1 MILDNQQS
9 IRTESQPT
17 SYPCTDVGNMERF
30 VAQHGSY
37 LRSGGTATTWHK
49 WDGKRWKPSS
59 TADIFNLALAT
70 VSSIKDEVHTA
81 KASAE
86 AAELHRWATISQG
99 EARIKSMVNMA
110 SKHESL
116 LVSPEAFDTDR
127 MKINCNNGIINLK
140 TGELLTRDT
149 SDLVSKIIDI
159 DYIPGTPAPRFNA
172 FIADIFDDDKGLMG
186 WVKRA
191 LGYTLTGSV
200 EEQCLMFGLGSG
212 ANGKSTLLE
221 LIYYI
226 MGDYSTL
233 MDLDTLLAEKKSD
246 IRSKESVGLLKG
258 SRLAVASEVSS
269 TSKLNT
275 AQVKRLSGD
284 ENLIG
289 AKLHGASFT
298 FAPQFKLWLLLNH
311 LPFVREGSNAF
322 WRRAKVVPFAKQFS
336 GDKLDTRLP
345 QKLRA
350 EKEGV
355 LAWLVEGAVEWH
367 QQLNLS
373 KGASGLGECKAVEEQ
388 IAIYKYDN
396 DLTSRFLEDC
406 TQQSKGTWIAAREL
420 YDSYGNWCRHN
431 DIDNIVTENIFSS
444 RMQERGL
451 KKKRT
456 RAGYIYEDL
465 VAVSSNHYS
474 DF

>member
-1 MILDNQQS
+1 
-9 IRTESQPT
+9 
-17 SYPCTDVGNMERF
+17 
-30 VAQHGSY
+30 
-37 LRSGGTATTWHK
+37 
-49 WDGKRWKPSS
+49 
-59 TADIFNLALAT
+59 
-70 VSSIKDEVHTA
+70 
-81 KASAE
+81 
-86 AAELHRWATISQG
+86 
-99 EARIKSMVNMA
+99 MA

-116 LVSPEAFDTDR
+116 LVSPEAFDADR
-127 MKINCNNGIINLK
+127 MKINCNNGIIDLK
-140 TGELLTRDT
+140 TGELLARDT

-172 FIADIFDDDKGLMG
+172 FIADIFCGDKALMG

-191 LGYTLTGSV
+191 LGYTLKGSV
-200 EEQCLMFGLGSG
+200 QEQCLMFGLGSG

-275 AQVKRLSGD
+275 VQVKRLSGD
-284 ENLIG
+284 GNLIG

-367 QQLNLS
+367 QQLDLS
-373 KGASGLGECKAVEEQ
+373 KGASGLGKCKAVEEK

-406 TQQSKGTWIAAREL
+406 TKQSKGTRIAAREL
-420 YDSYGNWCRHN
+420 YESYSNWCRLN
-431 DIDNIVTENIFSS
+431 GIEDIVTENIFSS

-456 RAGYIYEDL
+456 KAGYIYEDL
-465 VAVSSNHYS
+465 VAVSSNQYH